1 MRAIGCLLL
10 VPGLFVVYGSA
21 WAQQPGA
28 ASFHAKI
35 QCGGQP
41 YVTVTADE
49 EQSIP
54 LQVVEK
60 ASCGEGVMILSD
72 PQGYTVKVATAA
84 GKIGYVTR
92 YQIAIVSSPKQAS
105 AGAGSASNGFT
116 PSAVESPGAGSPAGA
131 PKGQVKPR
139 VYISDTASWE
149 ASGGFSNSSSV
160 AQGALYGGY
169 NPEMVDVY
177 QDFTSDCAAVTVTQ
191 EKSNADYAILF
202 DKGTSKK
209 GFKGLGGLVKVN
221 KVTVVVRNGQTI
233 LSDESH
239 SADAVVQKACAAV
252 SQTPATSTAASQ
264 NGKAPH

>member
-10 VPGLFVVYGSA
+10 VSGLFVSCGSA
-21 WAQQPGA
+21 WAQQ
-28 ASFHAKI
+28 SETSSIHATI

-41 YVTVTADE
+41 YVPVTADE
-49 EQSIP
+49 EQAIP
-54 LQVVEK
+54 LQLVEK
-60 ASCGEGVMILSD
+60 ASCGEGVTLLSD
-72 PQGYTVKVATAA
+72 PQGYTVRIYTAN
-84 GKIGYVTR
+84 GNVGYVTR
-92 YQIAIVSSPKQAS
+92 YQIVMGPARKPSGGSTMAS
-105 AGAGSASNGFT
+105 ANGFT
-116 PSAVESPGAGSPAGA
+116 AHAVPPEAANPAGLQ
-131 PKGQVKPR
+131 KGPAKPR

-160 AQGALYGGY
+160 AKGALYGGY

-177 QDFTSDCAAVTVTQ
+177 QDFTSDCAGVSVTQ

-202 DKGTSKK
+202 DKGMGKK

-221 KVTVVVRNGQTI
+221 KVTVLTRNGQTI

-239 SADAVVQKACAAV
+239 SADAVVQKACTAV
-252 SQTPATSTAASQ
+252 SQTPPAAGRSENQ